1 VIERGDVAA
10 PADGIPAVAIE
21 RYDAIIATRPGIERK
36 GASMPYTSINGHMF
50 SFLTPEGV
58 LALRL
63 SPADRERF
71 LSSHPDAIVERHRRV
86 LKEYVAVPDEL
97 FASTEALAPL
107 FALSAGHVASLPPKP
122 TKR

>member
-36 GASMPYTSINGHMF
+36 GASMPYTSIDGHMF

-58 LALRL
+58 LAPSPVAGRSGAVPVL
-63 SPADRERF
+63 SP
-71 LSSHPDAIVERHRRV
+71 
-86 LKEYVAVPDEL
+86 
-97 FASTEALAPL
+97 
-107 FALSAGHVASLPPKP
+107 
-122 TKR
+122 